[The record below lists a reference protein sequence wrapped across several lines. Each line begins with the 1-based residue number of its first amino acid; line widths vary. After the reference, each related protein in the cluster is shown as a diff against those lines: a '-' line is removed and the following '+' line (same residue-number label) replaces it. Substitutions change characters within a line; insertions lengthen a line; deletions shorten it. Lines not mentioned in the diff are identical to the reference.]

1 MKYMQQKC
9 AILITG
15 NVCPEYLDALIENVN
30 CIPYK
35 IASIW
40 ENENPIYV
48 EKLKSNGFLIVIS
61 KLHEQYES
69 NIPQLVPIKNGI
81 EFAKNLDFDY
91 VLKTRFDIISNDYN
105 KYLDIT
111 QCKDK
116 IVLLSGIHTSE
127 LYFLDIVV
135 SGPINEMAKFYSL
148 QNKND
153 HRFIEKFL
161 LENYLNK
168 ENLTKDD
175 IRKSFYFSL
184 NICIDNS
191 IEFVWRRS
199 EAWKNELR
207 TIPNMKVINEYCKD
221 TFIWT

>member
-1 MKYMQQKC
+1 MKDKC
-9 AILITG
+9 AIILTG
-15 NVCPEYLDALIENVN
+15 YVCPEFLDAIIKNLES
-30 CIPYK
+30 IPDK

-40 ENENPIYV
+40 ENENTAYI
-48 EKLKSNGFLIVIS
+48 ERLKANGFLIVIS
-61 KLHEQYES
+61 KLQEQCES
-69 NIPQLVPIKNGI
+69 NIPQLVTIKNGI
-81 EFAKNLDFDY
+81 TFAKDIGYGY
-91 VLKTRFDIISNDYN
+91 VLRNRFDVISNDFN
-105 KYLDIT
+105 KYLKLT
-111 QCKDK
+111 QSLFKEK

-127 LYFLDIVV
+127 LYFLDIIV

-148 QNKND
+148 QNKCD
-153 HRFIEKFL
+153 DRFIEKFL

-168 ENLTKDD
+168 ENLNKDD
-175 IRKSFYFSL
+175 IRTSFYFSL